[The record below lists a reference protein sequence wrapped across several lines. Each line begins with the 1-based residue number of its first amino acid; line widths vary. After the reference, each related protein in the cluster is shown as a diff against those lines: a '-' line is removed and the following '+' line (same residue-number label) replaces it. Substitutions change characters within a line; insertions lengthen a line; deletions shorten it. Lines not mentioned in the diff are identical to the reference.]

1 MSDSSD
7 LNYEMKISELTVGE
21 LKILI
26 DLAVKDSIENLV
38 ENSEALSSLG
48 FMKSIKEAR
57 GEYNKGDFVN
67 LEDIT

>member
-1 MSDSSD
+1 MNTY

-38 ENSEALSSLG
+38 ENSEALSSES
-48 FMKSIKEAR
+48 FMKSINEAR
-57 GEYNKGDFVN
+57 EDYSRGDFVK
-67 LEDIT
+67 LEDVT